1 MSNKTWHSLDE
12 AGRQRWRRERKR
24 REYEARIGNPRS
36 VDDVRAEKVREK
48 VRAFRARGMNLVQ
61 MQEQTG
67 IHLSTISEQLRPG
80 KVSMNRRTYQA
91 LAAMAFEEPSPTAR
105 LDATG
110 SQRRVLSLWHD
121 GFGPQ
126 FVASRVTWPKS
137 GVQRLARGEL
147 SQVEARTARMF
158 RELYEELEGKTPAD
172 FGIPDRSAR
181 YVRTFAL
188 KHGGVPRYCWEEW
201 TIDDPDAI
209 PDWTGYCGTGLGM
222 KIHKR
227 EGIPVCGPCKEAYVP
242 GNPYPGFDGE
252 KLRELRE
259 RAWLS
264 REELGRRSGLDGSTI
279 QYWETNRSRPYRG
292 DLLDRVLHALDA
304 TYEDVCDPV
313 EGT

>member
-36 VDDVRAEKVREK
+36 VDDVRAERIREK
-48 VRAFRARGMNLVQ
+48 VRAYRARGMNLVQ

-67 IHLSTISEQLRPG
+67 VHLSTISEQLRPG
-80 KVSMNRRTYQA
+80 KASMNRRTYQA
-91 LAAMAFEEPSPTAR
+91 LAAMTFEEPSPTAR

-110 SQRRVLSLWHD
+110 TQRRVLSLWHD

-126 FVASRVTWPKS
+126 FVAGRVTWPKS
-137 GVQRLARGEL
+137 AVQRLARGEL

-158 RELYEELEGKTPAD
+158 RELYEELEEKTPAD

-181 YVRTFAL
+181 YVRAFAL
-188 KHGGVPRYCWEEW
+188 KHGGVPRSCWEEW

-209 PDWTGYCGTGLGM
+209 PDWTGYCGTGFGM
-222 KIHKR
+222 MVHR
-227 EGIPVCGPCKEAYVP
+227 RDGIPVCRPCKEVYDP
-242 GNPYPGFDGE
+242 QHPYPGFNPD
-252 KLRELRE
+252 KLRKARE
-259 RAWLS
+259 
-264 REELGRRSGLDGSTI
+264 RSGLSMKALEGLSGVSDKTVVT
-279 QYWETNRSRPYRG
+279 WESGRFTPGPRG
-292 DLLDRVLHALDA
+292 TLDRVLQALDL